1 MHLVCP
7 RVYPRDL
14 ADHELDA
21 VRDEAGAWLDELFW
35 GVAAEGEQQQPRL
48 VQVRVV
54 LIDDRDRPLRGIELV
69 AELVHHHR
77 ARSAGTQNH

>member
-35 GVAAEGEQQQPRL
+35 GVDAEGEQQQPRL
-48 VQVRVV
+48 VEVGVV
-54 LIDDRDRPLRGIELV
+54 LVDDGDCPVIDAQLV
-69 AELVHHHR
+69 AKFVHHHR